1 MNDNNNKEN
10 DYLFNFINSEFKNLI
25 QLYIKER
32 KEKNLGI
39 LQIMGIKDENKVDVI
54 YLQYDSLNED
64 IKKIVNEKD
73 NKCLFLV
80 FDNKKPENYFITEYK
95 L

>member
-39 LQIMGIKDENKVDVI
+39 LQIMGIKDKNKVDVI